1 MTKDCVFCRIAAKEI
16 PAKIV
21 YEDDQIIAF
30 DDLRPQAPVHV
41 LIIPKEHHASLND
54 MPVGRGNG
62 IAAVF
67 AKVPAIAESKG
78 IKASGYRLV
87 LNTGPDSGQD
97 VFHVHFHL
105 LGGRAMTW
113 PPG

>member
-1 MTKDCVFCRIAAKEI
+1 MKRDCLFCRIADKEI

-30 DDLRPQAPVHV
+30 DDIKPQAPIHV
-41 LIIPKEHHASLND
+41 LIIPKAHHASLNEVPAD
-54 MPVGRGNG
+54 RSGV
-62 IAAVF
+62 IDAVF

-97 VFHVHFHL
+97 VFHLHFHL
-105 LGGRAMTW
+105 LGGRPMHW